1 MRRWLCLA
9 GMLLAGRLAA
19 QPIDGP
25 TAVGLVQAA
34 MRAAGV
40 APVAMAAPQRPL
52 PACAHPPAVAPFQGR
67 WTAAELTCE
76 TPVAWRR
83 VLRVA
88 ARPDAMPPR
97 RAAATLPEDAQ
108 VVLVAARALRRGHR
122 LVPGDLVEG
131 RLAGIDPAQAVLRL
145 QDALGRRLRTAV
157 GAGQPM
163 LERQLEPAL
172 AVEPGQ
178 RVDISAQDSGLAVAI
193 AGEALQGGGV
203 GDVVRVRVLSGG
215 REIEAE
221 ISGPRRVTVT
231 PKISVEAAV
240 TISKR
245 RSP

>member
-1 MRRWLCLA
+1 MCLVGLMMA
-9 GMLLAGRLAA
+9 APLAA

-25 TAVGLVQAA
+25 MAVALVQAA
-34 MRAAGV
+34 MQAAGM
-40 APVAMAAPQRPL
+40 APAAMAPPQRPL

-67 WTAAELTCE
+67 WTAAELTCSG
-76 TPVAWRR
+76 PVPWRR

-88 ARPDAMPPR
+88 AGPDAAPPR
-97 RAAATLPEDAQ
+97 QAAAALPEEAQ

-122 LVPGDLVEG
+122 MAPGDLLPA
-131 RLAGIDPAQAVLRL
+131 RLAGVDPAQAVVRP
-145 QDALGRRLRTAV
+145 QDAIGRRLRTAV
-157 GAGQPM
+157 GRGQPM

-178 RVDISAQDSGLAVAI
+178 RVDITARDGGLAVAI
-193 AGEALQGGGV
+193 EGEALQGGGV

-231 PKISVEAAV
+231 PKISADAAV
-240 TISKR
+240 TVSKR